1 MKRGTDRGRIVGYAL
16 MNLVV
21 LGSLT
26 APVVTALPLRIAE
39 LVPVEER
46 APSLAFVTA
55 CGALAALIANPLF
68 GVLSDRTRGRLGRR
82 RPWLL
87 AGVLVGW
94 GASLLL
100 VVAPSVPLLAVAW
113 TLAQTA
119 YNASL
124 AAVAALLGDG
134 VSERSRA
141 SASGIFGA
149 GAFLGTLPPLV
160 LAGVLPG
167 DIVLVVL
174 FMPTAAV
181 MVVVAAVVVLR
192 DPPLAAGSV
201 APRGRPHL
209 PRGEELRAL
218 RPFAAVWVQR
228 ALMHLSFG
236 LVTSFALFLVS
247 DRMRISP
254 EAAGPVVALMT
265 FAGGA
270 AIVVAAI
277 GSGFLA
283 GRRGDY
289 RPFLVAAALGLA
301 VAALLRGVS
310 SDTTLFVAGAAF
322 GGLALGAFY
331 AVDLAM
337 ALRAIPAGRHG
348 SYLGILN
355 VAETLPATITPAIAS
370 ALLLIGGADPV
381 SGAPDDYLALCLA
394 AAVVAV
400 GALLP
405 LPALRGV
412 LTRGRTAADPTAPA
426 LR

>member
-1 MKRGTDRGRIVGYAL
+1 MTRGTDRGRIAGYAL
-16 MNLVV
+16 INLVV

-39 LVPVEER
+39 LVPAEER
-46 APSLAFVTA
+46 ASSLAFVTV
-55 CGALAALIANPLF
+55 CGAIAALVANPLF

-94 GASLLL
+94 VASLL
-100 VVAPSVPLLAVAW
+100 VVIAPSVGVLAVAW

-149 GAFLGTLPPLV
+149 AAFLGTLPPLV
-160 LAGVLPG
+160 LAGVLPSRV
-167 DIVLVVL
+167 DVVVL
-174 FMPTAAV
+174 AMPTAAV
-181 MVVVAAVVVLR
+181 LVVAAAVLLLN
-192 DPPLAAGSV
+192 DPPLAAAS
-201 APRGRPHL
+201 AAARGRLRWPD
-209 PRGEELRAL
+209 RDERRAL
-218 RPFAAVWVQR
+218 KPFAAVWVQR

-270 AIVVAAI
+270 AIVVSALT
-277 GSGFLA
+277 SGFLA

-289 RPFLVAAALGLA
+289 RPFIVVAALGLA
-301 VAALLRGVS
+301 VASVLRGVGT
-310 SDTTLFVAGAAF
+310 DTGLLVGGAAL

-337 ALRAIPAGRHG
+337 ALRAVPEGRHG
-348 SYLGILN
+348 TYLGVLN
-355 VAETLPATITPAIAS
+355 MAETLPGTVSPAIAS
-370 ALLLIGGADPV
+370 ALLLIGGRDPV
-381 SGAPDDYLALCLA
+381 SGAGDDYLALCLA
-394 AAVVAV
+394 AAVVALC
-400 GALLP
+400 ALLP

-412 LTRGRTAADPTAPA
+412 LTRDRAPEGLSA
-426 LR
+426 PVLR